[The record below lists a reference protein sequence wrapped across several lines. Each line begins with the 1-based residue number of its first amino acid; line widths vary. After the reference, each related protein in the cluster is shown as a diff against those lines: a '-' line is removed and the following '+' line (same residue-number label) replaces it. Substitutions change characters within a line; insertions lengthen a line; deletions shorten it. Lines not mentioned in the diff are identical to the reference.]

1 MEKAIAAQR
10 AGLKPLVL
18 PYHCVPLDL
27 AAHWALLLPCSYEPM
42 KQSKRLNPS
51 VVESAKPE
59 DAPYRLWDTV
69 VPQLHV
75 RVQPSGVKSW
85 NVQWSRTSTRALGKW
100 PAVTVEAART
110 RARAVL
116 AETDQ
121 HGAPLAVIAP
131 KSELTV
137 ADACRDYV
145 NALEKDGRKTASV
158 DAKRRFERCL
168 YGDKLGKVRL
178 KDLHQDHIE
187 AWRDRVEK
195 GDLPPLPVKRGRPP
209 VPKPLARSSI
219 NRIRT
224 TLVAALNHA
233 VARRK
238 VSPDLAFEWNAVKPL
253 KDAGQRRG
261 LYLEREQR
269 RALLEAAEGPVR
281 DLIECVALTG
291 CRPGD
296 PSLCLRSD
304 YDGRT
309 ASVRFRSKDHDRKIP
324 LSPAATALFDRL
336 AKGKLPKAHL
346 FTQDGKKA
354 WTPTDWSELVRDA
367 AARAGL
373 PAGVTL
379 YTLRHC
385 WITDAIVGGMDLLTV
400 AKLAGTSLAMIEKHY
415 GHLVQGAAR
424 DKLAQVQFL

>member
-1 MEKAIAAQR
+1 MTRKTVDAAKATGKAYRLRDATVP
-10 AGLKPLVL
+10 GLVL
-18 PYHCVPLDL
+18 RV
-27 AAHWALLLPCSYEPM
+27 
-42 KQSKRLNPS
+42 
-51 VVESAKPE
+51 SAVG
-59 DAPYRLWDTV
+59 A
-69 VPQLHV
+69 
-75 RVQPSGVKSW
+75 KSW
-85 NVQWSRTSTRALGKW
+85 AIVWGRGQERAFANY
-100 PAVTVEAART
+100 PATTLEGAREAAR
-110 RARAVL
+110 RL
-116 AETDQ
+116 SAEIDQ
-121 HGAPLAVIAP
+121 HGAPAAVVTP

-145 NALEKDGRKTASV
+145 TSLEKDGRKTASD

-168 YGDKLGKVRL
+168 YGDKLAKVRL

-209 VPKPLARSSI
+209 VAKPLARSSI

-233 VARRK
+233 VTRRK

-281 DLIECVALTG
+281 ELIECVALTG

-346 FTQDGKKA
+346 FTQDGKKV

>member
-1 MEKAIAAQR
+1 
-10 AGLKPLVL
+10 
-18 PYHCVPLDL
+18 
-27 AAHWALLLPCSYEPM
+27 M

-51 VVESAKPE
+51 TVEAAKPE
-59 DAPYRLWDTV
+59 AAPYRIWDTL
-69 VPQLHV
+69 VPQLHL

-100 PAVTVEAART
+100 PGVTADAART

-121 HGAPLAVIAP
+121 HGAPLAVAKP
-131 KSELTV
+131 KADTTV

-145 NALEKDGRKTASV
+145 ATLKKDGRDNAAA
-158 DAKRRFERCL
+158 DADRRFERCL
-168 YGDKLGKVRL
+168 YADKLGNVRL

-195 GDLPPLPVKRGRPP
+195 GDLAPLPAKRGRPP
-209 VPKPLARSSI
+209 VAKPLARSSI

-269 RALLEAAEGPVR
+269 RALLDAAVGPVR

-296 PSLCLRSD
+296 PAICLRSD

-324 LSPAATALFDRL
+324 LSPAAGAMFDRL

-346 FTQDGKKA
+346 FTQDGGKA
-354 WTPTDWSELVRDA
+354 WTADAWSDPVREA
-367 AARAGL
+367 AARAAL

>member
-1 MEKAIAAQR
+1 MGTKLTIRAVELAQPSEK
-10 AGLKPLVL
+10 
-18 PYHCVPLDL
+18 PYEISDSDMKG
-27 AAHWALLLPCSYEPM
+27 LLL
-42 KQSKRLNPS
+42 
-51 VVESAKPE
+51 
-59 DAPYRLWDTV
+59 
-69 VPQLHV
+69 
-75 RVQPSGVKSW
+75 RVQPSGVKSYIVTW
-85 NVQWSRTSTRALGKW
+85 GRGKRRTLGKH
-100 PAVTVEAART
+100 PVMTLAG
-110 RARAVL
+110 ARAAAL
-116 AETDQ
+116 AALSEASQ
-121 HGAPLAVIAP
+121 HGAPLAVVAP
-131 KSELTV
+131 KNELTV

-145 NALEKDGRKTASV
+145 TALEKDGRKTASD

-209 VPKPLARSSI
+209 VAKPLARSSI

-346 FTQDGKKA
+346 FTQDGKKV

-367 AARAGL
+367 SARAGL

>member
-1 MEKAIAAQR
+1 MGTKLTIRAVELAKPSEK
-10 AGLKPLVL
+10 
-18 PYHCVPLDL
+18 PYEISDSDMKG
-27 AAHWALLLPCSYEPM
+27 LLL
-42 KQSKRLNPS
+42 
-51 VVESAKPE
+51 
-59 DAPYRLWDTV
+59 
-69 VPQLHV
+69 
-75 RVQPSGVKSW
+75 RVQPSGVKSYIVTW
-85 NVQWSRTSTRALGKW
+85 GRGKRRTLGKH
-100 PAVTVEAART
+100 PVMTLAG
-110 RARAVL
+110 ARAAAL
-116 AETDQ
+116 AALSEASQ
-121 HGAPLAVIAP
+121 HGAPVAVSKP
-131 KSELTV
+131 KADITV
-137 ADACRDYV
+137 SDACRDYV
-145 NALEKDGRKTASV
+145 TALEKDGRKTASD
-158 DAKRRFERCL
+158 DAKRRFERYL
-168 YGDKLGKVRL
+168 YGDKLGKIRL

-209 VPKPLARSSI
+209 VAKPLARSSI

-261 LYLEREQR
+261 MYLEREQR
-269 RALLEAAEGPVR
+269 RALLAAAEGPVR

-346 FTQDGKKA
+346 FTRDGKKV

>member
-1 MEKAIAAQR
+1 
-10 AGLKPLVL
+10 
-18 PYHCVPLDL
+18 
-27 AAHWALLLPCSYEPM
+27 M

-51 VVESAKPE
+51 TVEAAKPE
-59 DAPYRLWDTV
+59 AAPYRIWDTL
-69 VPQLHV
+69 VPQLHL

-100 PAVTVEAART
+100 PGVTVDAARA

-121 HGAPLAVIAP
+121 HGAPLAIAKP
-131 KSELTV
+131 KADTTV

-145 NALEKDGRKTASV
+145 ATLKKDGRDTAAA
-158 DAKRRFERCL
+158 DADRRFERCL
-168 YGDKLGKVRL
+168 YADKLGKVRL
-178 KDLHQDHIE
+178 TDLHQDHIE
-187 AWRDRVEK
+187 AWRDRVER
-195 GDLPPLPVKRGRPP
+195 GDLPALPVKRGRPP
-209 VPKPLARSSI
+209 VAKPLAKSSV
-219 NRIRT
+219 NRMRT
-224 TLVAALNHA
+224 VLVAALNHA

-238 VSPDLAFEWNAVKPL
+238 ASPDVAFEWNSVRPL
-253 KDAGQRRG
+253 KDASQRRG
-261 LYLEREQR
+261 LYLERGQR
-269 RALLEAAEGPVR
+269 RALLDAAVGPVR

-296 PSLCLRSD
+296 PAICLRSD

-324 LSPAATALFDRL
+324 LSPAAGAMFDRL

-346 FTQDGKKA
+346 FTQDGGKA
-354 WTPTDWSELVRDA
+354 WTADAWSDPVREA

>member
-1 MEKAIAAQR
+1 MGTKLTIRAVELAQPAEK
-10 AGLKPLVL
+10 
-18 PYHCVPLDL
+18 PYEIRDTDIKG
-27 AAHWALLLPCSYEPM
+27 LLL
-42 KQSKRLNPS
+42 
-51 VVESAKPE
+51 
-59 DAPYRLWDTV
+59 
-69 VPQLHV
+69 
-75 RVQPSGVKSW
+75 RVQPSGVKSYIVTW
-85 NVQWSRTSTRALGKW
+85 GRGKRRTLGKH
-100 PAVTVEAART
+100 PVMTLVGARTAALSALSEAA
-110 RARAVL
+110 
-116 AETDQ
+116 Q
-121 HGAPLAVIAP
+121 HGAPVAVTQP
-131 KSELTV
+131 KSEITV

-145 NALEKDGRKTASV
+145 TALEKDGRKTASD

-187 AWRDRVEK
+187 AWRERVEK

-209 VPKPLARSSI
+209 VAKPLARSSI

-238 VSPDLAFEWNAVKPL
+238 VSPDVAFEWNAVKPL

-346 FTQDGKKA
+346 FTQDGKKV

>member
-1 MEKAIAAQR
+1 MGTKLTIRAVELAKPSEK
-10 AGLKPLVL
+10 
-18 PYHCVPLDL
+18 PYEISDSDMKG
-27 AAHWALLLPCSYEPM
+27 LLL
-42 KQSKRLNPS
+42 
-51 VVESAKPE
+51 
-59 DAPYRLWDTV
+59 
-69 VPQLHV
+69 
-75 RVQPSGVKSW
+75 RVQPSGVKSYIVTW
-85 NVQWSRTSTRALGKW
+85 GRGKRRTLGKH
-100 PAVTVEAART
+100 PVMTLAG
-110 RARAVL
+110 ARAAAL
-116 AETDQ
+116 AALSEASQ
-121 HGAPLAVIAP
+121 HGAPVAVSKP
-131 KSELTV
+131 KADITV
-137 ADACRDYV
+137 SDACRDYV
-145 NALEKDGRKTASV
+145 TALEKDGRKTASD

-178 KDLHQDHIE
+178 KNLHQDHIE

-261 LYLEREQR
+261 LYLERGQR

-346 FTQDGKKA
+346 FTQDGKKV
-354 WTPTDWSELVRDA
+354 WTPSDWSELVRDA

>member
-1 MEKAIAAQR
+1 MGTKLTIRAVELAKPNEK
-10 AGLKPLVL
+10 
-18 PYHCVPLDL
+18 PYEISDSDMKG
-27 AAHWALLLPCSYEPM
+27 LLL
-42 KQSKRLNPS
+42 
-51 VVESAKPE
+51 
-59 DAPYRLWDTV
+59 
-69 VPQLHV
+69 
-75 RVQPSGVKSW
+75 RVQPSGVKSYIVTW
-85 NVQWSRTSTRALGKW
+85 GRGKRRTLGKH
-100 PAVTVEAART
+100 PVMTLAG
-110 RARAVL
+110 ARAAAL
-116 AETDQ
+116 AALSEASQ
-121 HGAPLAVIAP
+121 HGAPVAVSKHKADI
-131 KSELTV
+131 TV
-137 ADACRDYV
+137 SDACRDYV
-145 NALEKDGRKTASV
+145 TALEKDGRKTASD
-158 DAKRRFERCL
+158 DAKRRFERYL
-168 YGDKLGKVRL
+168 YGDKLGKIRL

-209 VPKPLARSSI
+209 VAKPLARSSI

-269 RALLEAAEGPVR
+269 RALLAAAEGPVR

-336 AKGKLPKAHL
+336 AKGRLPKAHL
-346 FTQDGKKA
+346 FTQDGKKV

-385 WITDAIVGGMDLLTV
+385 WITDAIVGSMDLLTV

>member
-1 MEKAIAAQR
+1 MGTKLTIRAVELAKPSEK
-10 AGLKPLVL
+10 
-18 PYHCVPLDL
+18 PYEISDSDMKG
-27 AAHWALLLPCSYEPM
+27 LLL
-42 KQSKRLNPS
+42 
-51 VVESAKPE
+51 
-59 DAPYRLWDTV
+59 
-69 VPQLHV
+69 
-75 RVQPSGVKSW
+75 RVQPSGVKSYIVTW
-85 NVQWSRTSTRALGKW
+85 GRGKRRTLGKH
-100 PAVTVEAART
+100 PVMTLAG
-110 RARAVL
+110 ARAAAL
-116 AETDQ
+116 AALSEASQ
-121 HGAPLAVIAP
+121 HGAPVAVSKP
-131 KSELTV
+131 KADITV
-137 ADACRDYV
+137 SDACRDYV
-145 NALEKDGRKTASV
+145 TALEKDGRKTASD
-158 DAKRRFERCL
+158 DAKRRFERCV

-324 LSPAATALFDRL
+324 LSPAATSLFDRL

-346 FTQDGKKA
+346 FTQDGKKV

-385 WITDAIVGGMDLLTV
+385 WITDAIVGSMDLLTV

-424 DKLAQVQFL
+424 EKLAQVQFL

>member
-1 MEKAIAAQR
+1 MGTKLTIR
-10 AGLKPLVL
+10 AVE
-18 PYHCVPLDL
+18 L
-27 AAHWALLLPCSYEPM
+27 AAPAEKPYEIRDSELKGLLL
-42 KQSKRLNPS
+42 
-51 VVESAKPE
+51 
-59 DAPYRLWDTV
+59 
-69 VPQLHV
+69 
-75 RVQPSGVKSW
+75 RVQPSGVKSYIVTW
-85 NVQWSRTSTRALGKW
+85 GRGKRRTLGKH
-100 PAVTVEAART
+100 PVMTLSGART
-110 RARAVL
+110 AAL
-116 AETDQ
+116 AALSEASQ
-121 HGAPLAVIAP
+121 HGAPVAVSKP
-131 KSELTV
+131 KADTTV

-145 NALEKDGRKTASV
+145 AGLTKDGRKAAAD
-158 DAKRRFERCL
+158 DAARRFERCL

-195 GDLPPLPVKRGRPP
+195 GDLPPLAAKRGRPP
-209 VPKPLARSSI
+209 TAKPLAKASV
-219 NRIRT
+219 NRMRT
-224 TLVAALNHA
+224 VLVAALNYA

-238 VSPDLAFEWNAVKPL
+238 ASPDVAFEWASVKPL
-253 KDAGQRRG
+253 QDASRRRG
-261 LYLEREQR
+261 LYLEVEQR
-269 RALLEAAEGPVR
+269 RALLEAAQEAVR

-296 PSLCLRSD
+296 PALCLRSD

-309 ASVRFRSKDHDRKIP
+309 GSVRFRSKGHDRTIP

-354 WTPTDWSELVRDA
+354 WTADAWSAPVREA
-367 AARAGL
+367 AAGAGL

>member
-1 MEKAIAAQR
+1 
-10 AGLKPLVL
+10 
-18 PYHCVPLDL
+18 
-27 AAHWALLLPCSYEPM
+27 M
-42 KQSKRLNPS
+42 KQSKRLTSS

-59 DAPYRLWDTV
+59 EAPYRIWDTT
-69 VPQLHV
+69 VPQLHL

-100 PAVTVEAART
+100 PGVTVEAART

-121 HGAPLAVIAP
+121 HGAPLAVVTP

-145 NALEKDGRKTASV
+145 KGLTKDGRTVAAD
-158 DAKRRFERCL
+158 DANRRFERCL

-195 GDLPPLPVKRGRPP
+195 GELPALPAKRGRPP
-209 VPKPLARSSI
+209 VAKPLAKSSV
-219 NRIRT
+219 NRMRT
-224 TLVAALNHA
+224 VLVAALNHA

-238 VSPDLAFEWNAVKPL
+238 ASPDVAFEWNAVKPL
-253 KDAGQRRG
+253 KDASQRRS

-269 RALLEAAEGPVR
+269 RALLEATDGPVR

-296 PSLCLRSD
+296 PALCLRSD

-324 LSPAATALFDRL
+324 LSPAASALFDRL

-354 WTPTDWSELVRDA
+354 WTADAWSEPVRAA
-367 AARAGL
+367 AARAAL
-373 PAGVTL
+373 PEGVTL

>member
-1 MEKAIAAQR
+1 
-10 AGLKPLVL
+10 
-18 PYHCVPLDL
+18 
-27 AAHWALLLPCSYEPM
+27 M
-42 KQSKRLNPS
+42 KLSKRLSPAII
-51 VVESAKPE
+51 EAAKP
-59 DAPYRLWDTV
+59 DAAPYRLWDLA
-69 VPQLHV
+69 VPQLHI
-75 RVQPSGVKSW
+75 RVQPSGIKSW

-100 PAVTVEAART
+100 PGVTVEAART

-121 HGAPLAVIAP
+121 HGAPLAVA
-131 KSELTV
+131 KLKANTTV
-137 ADACRDYV
+137 SDACRDYV
-145 NALEKDGRKTASV
+145 ATLGKDGRKAAAD
-158 DAKRRFERCL
+158 DAERRFVRCV
-168 YGDKLGKVRL
+168 YGDALGKVRL
-178 KDLHQDHIE
+178 VDLHQDHVE
-187 AWRDRVEK
+187 AWRDRVEQ

-209 VPKPLARSSI
+209 VAKPLAKSSV
-219 NRIRT
+219 NRMRT
-224 TLVAALNHA
+224 VLVAALNHA
-233 VARRK
+233 VARRLA
-238 VSPDLAFEWNAVKPL
+238 SPDVAFEWNAVKPL
-253 KDAGQRRG
+253 KDANQRRG
-261 LYLEREQR
+261 LYLERDQR
-269 RALLEAAEGPVR
+269 RALLDAAVGPVR

-296 PSLCLRSD
+296 PAICLRSD

-309 ASVRFRSKDHDRKIP
+309 ASVRFRSKNHDRKIP
-324 LSPAATALFDRL
+324 LSPAAGVMFDRL

-346 FTQDGKKA
+346 FTQDGTKA
-354 WTPTDWSELVRDA
+354 WTADAWSDPVRDA

-424 DKLAQVQFL
+424 DKLALMQFI

>member
-1 MEKAIAAQR
+1 MPKVTREPLTRKTVDVAKATGKAYRLRDATVPGLVLRVSATGAKSWAMVWGRGQEKAFAN
-10 AGLKPLVL
+10 
-18 PYHCVPLDL
+18 Y
-27 AAHWALLLPCSYEPM
+27 
-42 KQSKRLNPS
+42 
-51 VVESAKPE
+51 
-59 DAPYRLWDTV
+59 
-69 VPQLHV
+69 
-75 RVQPSGVKSW
+75 
-85 NVQWSRTSTRALGKW
+85 
-100 PAVTVEAART
+100 PATTLEGAREAAR
-110 RARAVL
+110 RL
-116 AETDQ
+116 SAEIDK
-121 HGAPLAVIAP
+121 HGAPLAVVTP

-145 NALEKDGRKTASV
+145 TALEKDGRKTASD
-158 DAKRRFERCL
+158 DAERRFERCL

-209 VPKPLARSSI
+209 VAKPLARSSI

-336 AKGKLPKAHL
+336 ARGKLPKAHL
-346 FTQDGKKA
+346 FTQEGKKV

>member
-1 MEKAIAAQR
+1 MANKLTIRSVELAKPAEK
-10 AGLKPLVL
+10 
-18 PYHCVPLDL
+18 PYELSDGDIKG
-27 AAHWALLLPCSYEPM
+27 LLL
-42 KQSKRLNPS
+42 
-51 VVESAKPE
+51 
-59 DAPYRLWDTV
+59 
-69 VPQLHV
+69 
-75 RVQPSGVKSW
+75 RVQPSGVKSYIVTW
-85 NVQWSRTSTRALGKW
+85 GRGKRRTLGKH
-100 PAVTVEAART
+100 PVMTLAAAR
-110 RARAVL
+110 AAAL
-116 AETDQ
+116 AALSEAIQ
-121 HGAPLAVIAP
+121 HGAPVAVSRP
-131 KSELTV
+131 KADTTV

-145 NALEKDGRKTASV
+145 DALEKDGRKTASA

-209 VPKPLARSSI
+209 VAKPLARSSV

-238 VSPDLAFEWNAVKPL
+238 ASPDVAFEWNAVKPL
-253 KDAGQRRG
+253 KDASQRRG
-261 LYLEREQR
+261 LYLERTQR

-346 FTQDGKKA
+346 FTQDGKKV

>member
-1 MEKAIAAQR
+1 MGTKLTIRAVELAQPSEK
-10 AGLKPLVL
+10 
-18 PYHCVPLDL
+18 PYEISDSDMKG
-27 AAHWALLLPCSYEPM
+27 LLL
-42 KQSKRLNPS
+42 
-51 VVESAKPE
+51 
-59 DAPYRLWDTV
+59 
-69 VPQLHV
+69 
-75 RVQPSGVKSW
+75 RVQPSGVKSYIVTW
-85 NVQWSRTSTRALGKW
+85 GRGKRRTLGKH
-100 PAVTVEAART
+100 PVMTLAG
-110 RARAVL
+110 ARAAAL
-116 AETDQ
+116 AALSEASQ
-121 HGAPLAVIAP
+121 HGAPLAAVAP

-145 NALEKDGRKTASV
+145 TALEKDGRKTASD

-209 VPKPLARSSI
+209 VAKPLARSSI

-346 FTQDGKKA
+346 FTQDGKKV
-354 WTPTDWSELVRDA
+354 WTPSDWSELVRDA
-367 AARAGL
+367 SARAGL

>member
-1 MEKAIAAQR
+1 MPKVTREALTRKVVDAAKATGKAYRLRDATVPGLVLRVSAVGAKTWAVVWGRGQEKAFAN
-10 AGLKPLVL
+10 
-18 PYHCVPLDL
+18 Y
-27 AAHWALLLPCSYEPM
+27 
-42 KQSKRLNPS
+42 
-51 VVESAKPE
+51 
-59 DAPYRLWDTV
+59 
-69 VPQLHV
+69 
-75 RVQPSGVKSW
+75 
-85 NVQWSRTSTRALGKW
+85 
-100 PAVTVEAART
+100 PATTLEAAREA
-110 RARAVL
+110 ARRL
-116 AETDQ
+116 SSEIDQ
-121 HGAPLAVIAP
+121 HGAPLAVITP

-137 ADACRDYV
+137 ADICRDYV
-145 NALEKDGRKTASV
+145 ASLKKDGRDTASA
-158 DAKRRFERCL
+158 DAHRRFERCL

-195 GDLPPLPVKRGRPP
+195 GELPPLPVKRGRPP
-209 VPKPLARSSI
+209 VTKPLAKSSV
-219 NRIRT
+219 NRMRT
-224 TLVAALNHA
+224 VLVAALNHA

-238 VSPDLAFEWNAVKPL
+238 ASPDVAFEWNAVKPL
-253 KDAGQRRG
+253 KDASQRRG

-269 RALLEAAEGPVR
+269 RALLEAADGPVR

-296 PSLCLRSD
+296 PALCLRSD

-324 LSPAATALFDRL
+324 LSPAASALFDRL

-354 WTPTDWSELVRDA
+354 WTADAWSEPVRSA
-367 AARAGL
+367 AARAAL
-373 PAGVTL
+373 PEGVTL

-424 DKLAQVQFL
+424 DKLAEVQFL

>member
-1 MEKAIAAQR
+1 MPKVTREPLTRETVDAAKATGKAYRLRDATVPGLVLRVSAAGAKSWAMVWGRGQEKAFAN
-10 AGLKPLVL
+10 
-18 PYHCVPLDL
+18 Y
-27 AAHWALLLPCSYEPM
+27 
-42 KQSKRLNPS
+42 
-51 VVESAKPE
+51 
-59 DAPYRLWDTV
+59 
-69 VPQLHV
+69 
-75 RVQPSGVKSW
+75 
-85 NVQWSRTSTRALGKW
+85 
-100 PAVTVEAART
+100 PATTLEGAREAAR
-110 RARAVL
+110 RL
-116 AETDQ
+116 SAEIDK
-121 HGAPLAVIAP
+121 HGAPLAVVTP

-145 NALEKDGRKTASV
+145 TALEKDGRKTASD

-209 VPKPLARSSI
+209 VAKPLARSSI

-346 FTQDGKKA
+346 FTQDGKKV

>member
-1 MEKAIAAQR
+1 MPKVTREPLTRKTVDVAKATGKAYRLRDATVPGLVLRVSATGAKSWAMVWGRGQEKAFAN
-10 AGLKPLVL
+10 
-18 PYHCVPLDL
+18 Y
-27 AAHWALLLPCSYEPM
+27 
-42 KQSKRLNPS
+42 
-51 VVESAKPE
+51 
-59 DAPYRLWDTV
+59 
-69 VPQLHV
+69 
-75 RVQPSGVKSW
+75 
-85 NVQWSRTSTRALGKW
+85 
-100 PAVTVEAART
+100 PATTLEGAREAAR
-110 RARAVL
+110 RL
-116 AETDQ
+116 SAEIDK
-121 HGAPLAVIAP
+121 HGAPLAVVTP

-145 NALEKDGRKTASV
+145 TALEKDGRKTASD
-158 DAKRRFERCL
+158 DAERRFERCL

-209 VPKPLARSSI
+209 MAKPLARSSI

-336 AKGKLPKAHL
+336 ARGKLPKAHL
-346 FTQDGKKA
+346 FTQEGKKV

>member
-1 MEKAIAAQR
+1 MATKLTIRAVELAKPAEK
-10 AGLKPLVL
+10 
-18 PYHCVPLDL
+18 PYELSDSDMKG
-27 AAHWALLLPCSYEPM
+27 LLL
-42 KQSKRLNPS
+42 
-51 VVESAKPE
+51 
-59 DAPYRLWDTV
+59 
-69 VPQLHV
+69 
-75 RVQPSGVKSW
+75 RVQPSGVKSYIVTW
-85 NVQWSRTSTRALGKW
+85 GRGKRRTLGKH
-100 PAVTVEAART
+100 PVMTLAG
-110 RARAVL
+110 ARAAAL
-116 AETDQ
+116 AALSEASQ
-121 HGAPLAVIAP
+121 HGAPLAAVAP

-145 NALEKDGRKTASV
+145 TALEKDGRKTASD

-187 AWRDRVEK
+187 GWRDRVEK

-209 VPKPLARSSI
+209 VVKPLARSSI

-261 LYLEREQR
+261 LYLERGQR
-269 RALLEAAEGPVR
+269 RALMEAAEGPVR
-281 DLIECVALTG
+281 DVIECVALTG

-324 LSPAATALFDRL
+324 LSPAANALFDRL

-354 WTPTDWSELVRDA
+354 WTPSDWSELVRAA

-373 PAGVTL
+373 PTGVTL

>member
-1 MEKAIAAQR
+1 MGTKLTIRAVELAKPSEK
-10 AGLKPLVL
+10 
-18 PYHCVPLDL
+18 PYEISDSDMKG
-27 AAHWALLLPCSYEPM
+27 LLL
-42 KQSKRLNPS
+42 
-51 VVESAKPE
+51 
-59 DAPYRLWDTV
+59 
-69 VPQLHV
+69 
-75 RVQPSGVKSW
+75 RVQPSGVKSYIVTW
-85 NVQWSRTSTRALGKW
+85 GRGKRRTLGKH
-100 PAVTVEAART
+100 PVMTLAG
-110 RARAVL
+110 ARAAAL
-116 AETDQ
+116 AALSEASQ
-121 HGAPLAVIAP
+121 HGAPVAVSKP
-131 KSELTV
+131 KADITV
-137 ADACRDYV
+137 SDACRDYV
-145 NALEKDGRKTASV
+145 TALEKDGRKTASD

-168 YGDKLGKVRL
+168 YGDKLGKIRL

-195 GDLPPLPVKRGRPP
+195 GNLPPLPVKRGRPP
-209 VPKPLARSSI
+209 VPKPLARSSL

-253 KDAGQRRG
+253 KDASQRRG
-261 LYLEREQR
+261 LYLERTQR

-324 LSPAATALFDRL
+324 LSPAATTLFDRL

-346 FTQDGKKA
+346 FTQDGTKA
-354 WTPTDWSELVRDA
+354 WTADAWSEPVREA
-367 AARAGL
+367 AARAEL

>member
-1 MEKAIAAQR
+1 
-10 AGLKPLVL
+10 
-18 PYHCVPLDL
+18 
-27 AAHWALLLPCSYEPM
+27 M
-42 KQSKRLNPS
+42 KQSKRLTS
-51 VVESAKPE
+51 STVEAAKPE
-59 DAPYRLWDTV
+59 ATPYRIWDAT
-69 VPQLHV
+69 VPQLHL

-85 NVQWSRTSTRALGKW
+85 NVQWSRSSTRALGKW
-100 PAVTVEAART
+100 PGVTVEAART

-121 HGAPLAVIAP
+121 HGAPLAVATP
-131 KSELTV
+131 KSETTV

-145 NALEKDGRKTASV
+145 AALEKDGRQTAAA
-158 DAKRRFERCL
+158 DAARRFERCL

-187 AWRDRVEK
+187 AWRERVEK
-195 GDLPPLPVKRGRPP
+195 GELPPLPVKRGRPP
-209 VPKPLARSSI
+209 VARPLARSSI

-224 TLVAALNHA
+224 TLVATLNHA

-238 VSPDLAFEWNAVKPL
+238 ASPDIALEWNAVKPL

-261 LYLEREQR
+261 LYLERPQR
-269 RALLEAAEGPVR
+269 RALLEAADGPVR

-296 PSLCLRSD
+296 PALCLRSD
-304 YDGRT
+304 YDSRT
-309 ASVRFRSKDHDRKIP
+309 ASARFRSKDHDRKIP
-324 LSPAATALFDRL
+324 LSPAACALFDRL
-336 AKGKLPKAHL
+336 AKDKLPKAHL

-354 WTPTDWSELVRDA
+354 WTADAWSEPVRAA

-424 DKLAQVQFL
+424 DKLAQVEFL

>member
-1 MEKAIAAQR
+1 MGTKLTIRAVELAKSAEK
-10 AGLKPLVL
+10 
-18 PYHCVPLDL
+18 PYEVSDSDMKG
-27 AAHWALLLPCSYEPM
+27 LLL
-42 KQSKRLNPS
+42 
-51 VVESAKPE
+51 
-59 DAPYRLWDTV
+59 
-69 VPQLHV
+69 
-75 RVQPSGVKSW
+75 RVQPSGVKSYIVTW
-85 NVQWSRTSTRALGKW
+85 GRGKRRTLGKH
-100 PAVTVEAART
+100 PVMTLAGARAAALAALSEAA
-110 RARAVL
+110 
-116 AETDQ
+116 Q
-121 HGAPLAVIAP
+121 HGAPVAVSKP
-131 KSELTV
+131 KADITV

-145 NALEKDGRKTASV
+145 TSLEKDGRQTASD

-178 KDLHQDHIE
+178 KDLHQNHIE

-209 VPKPLARSSI
+209 VAKPLARSSI

-324 LSPAATALFDRL
+324 LSPAATTLFDRL

-346 FTQDGKKA
+346 FTQDGRKV
-354 WTPTDWSELVRDA
+354 WTPTDWSELVREA

-385 WITDAIVGGMDLLTV
+385 WITDAIVAGMDLLTV

>member
-1 MEKAIAAQR
+1 MPKVTREALTRKAVDAAK
-10 AGLKPLVL
+10 ATGK
-18 PYHCVPLDL
+18 
-27 AAHWALLLPCSYEPM
+27 
-42 KQSKRLNPS
+42 
-51 VVESAKPE
+51 
-59 DAPYRLWDTV
+59 PYRLRDATV
-69 VPQLHV
+69 PGLVL
-75 RVQPSGVKSW
+75 RVSATGAKSW
-85 NVQWSRTSTRALGKW
+85 AMVWGRGQEKAFANY
-100 PAVTVEAART
+100 PATTLEGAREAAR
-110 RARAVL
+110 RL
-116 AETDQ
+116 SAEIDQ
-121 HGAPLAVIAP
+121 HGAPAAVVTP

-145 NALEKDGRKTASV
+145 TALEKDGRKTASN
-158 DAKRRFERCL
+158 DAKCRFERCL

-209 VPKPLARSSI
+209 VAKPLARSSI

-324 LSPAATALFDRL
+324 LSPAATTLFDRL

-346 FTQDGKKA
+346 FTQDGKKV
-354 WTPTDWSELVRDA
+354 WTPTDWSELVREA

-385 WITDAIVGGMDLLTV
+385 WITDAIVAGMDLLTV

>member
-1 MEKAIAAQR
+1 M
-10 AGLKPLVL
+10 
-18 PYHCVPLDL
+18 DL
-27 AAHWALLLPCSYEPM
+27 AAHYFLQEICRSKVMPKVTREALTR
-42 KQSKRLNPS
+42 K
-51 VVESAKPE
+51 VVDAAK
-59 DAPYRLWDTV
+59 ATGKAYRLRDATV
-69 VPQLHV
+69 PGLVL
-75 RVQPSGVKSW
+75 RVSAAGAKSW
-85 NVQWSRTSTRALGKW
+85 AMVWGRGQEKAFANY
-100 PAVTVEAART
+100 PATTLEAAREA
-110 RARAVL
+110 ARRL
-116 AETDQ
+116 SAEIDQ
-121 HGAPLAVIAP
+121 HGAPAAVATP

-145 NALEKDGRKTASV
+145 TALEKDGRKTASD

-209 VPKPLARSSI
+209 VAKPLAKSSI

-238 VSPDLAFEWNAVKPL
+238 ASPDLAFEWNAVRPL

-324 LSPAATALFDRL
+324 LSPAAAALFDRL

-346 FTQDGKKA
+346 FTQDGKKV
-354 WTPTDWSELVRDA
+354 WTPSDWSELVREA

-424 DKLAQVQFL
+424 DKLAQVLFL

>member
-1 MEKAIAAQR
+1 MGTKLTIRAVELAQPAEK
-10 AGLKPLVL
+10 
-18 PYHCVPLDL
+18 PYEIRDTDIKG
-27 AAHWALLLPCSYEPM
+27 LLL
-42 KQSKRLNPS
+42 
-51 VVESAKPE
+51 
-59 DAPYRLWDTV
+59 
-69 VPQLHV
+69 
-75 RVQPSGVKSW
+75 RVQPSGVKSYIVTW
-85 NVQWSRTSTRALGKW
+85 GRGKRRTLGKH
-100 PAVTVEAART
+100 PVMTLAGARTAALSALSEAA
-110 RARAVL
+110 
-116 AETDQ
+116 Q
-121 HGAPLAVIAP
+121 HGAPVAVTQP
-131 KSELTV
+131 KSEITV

-145 NALEKDGRKTASV
+145 TALEKDGRKTASD

-209 VPKPLARSSI
+209 VAKPLARSSV

-238 VSPDLAFEWNAVKPL
+238 ASPDVAFEWNAVKPL
-253 KDAGQRRG
+253 KDASQRRG

-269 RALLEAAEGPVR
+269 RALLEAAQGPVR

-296 PSLCLRSD
+296 PGLCLRSD

-324 LSPAATALFDRL
+324 LSPATTALFDRL
-336 AKGKLPKAHL
+336 AKGKLLKAHL
-346 FTQDGKKA
+346 FTQDGKKV
-354 WTPTDWSELVRDA
+354 WTPTDWSEHVRDA

>member
-1 MEKAIAAQR
+1 M
-10 AGLKPLVL
+10 
-18 PYHCVPLDL
+18 DL
-27 AAHWALLLPCSYEPM
+27 AAHCFLQEICRSKVMPKVTREALTR
-42 KQSKRLNPS
+42 KT
-51 VVESAKPE
+51 VDAAK
-59 DAPYRLWDTV
+59 ATGRAYRLRDATV
-69 VPQLHV
+69 PGLVL
-75 RVQPSGVKSW
+75 RVSAAGAKSW
-85 NVQWSRTSTRALGKW
+85 AMVWGRGQEKAFANY
-100 PAVTVEAART
+100 PATTLEGAREAAR
-110 RARAVL
+110 RL
-116 AETDQ
+116 SAEIDK
-121 HGAPLAVIAP
+121 HGAPLAVVTP

-145 NALEKDGRKTASV
+145 TALEKDGRKTASD

-209 VPKPLARSSI
+209 VAKPLARSSI

-324 LSPAATALFDRL
+324 LSSAATALFDRL

-346 FTQDGKKA
+346 FTQDGKKV

>member
-1 MEKAIAAQR
+1 MPKVTREPLTRKTVDAAKATGKAYRLRDATVPGLVLRVSAAGAKSWAMVWGRGQEKAFAN
-10 AGLKPLVL
+10 
-18 PYHCVPLDL
+18 Y
-27 AAHWALLLPCSYEPM
+27 
-42 KQSKRLNPS
+42 
-51 VVESAKPE
+51 
-59 DAPYRLWDTV
+59 
-69 VPQLHV
+69 
-75 RVQPSGVKSW
+75 
-85 NVQWSRTSTRALGKW
+85 
-100 PAVTVEAART
+100 PATTLEGAREAAR
-110 RARAVL
+110 RL
-116 AETDQ
+116 SAEIDK
-121 HGAPLAVIAP
+121 HGAPLAVVTP

-145 NALEKDGRKTASV
+145 TALEKDGRKTASD
-158 DAKRRFERCL
+158 DARRRFERCL

-209 VPKPLARSSI
+209 VAKPLARSSI

-238 VSPDLAFEWNAVKPL
+238 ASPDLAFEWNAVKPL

-269 RALLEAAEGPVR
+269 RALLDAAEGPVR

-309 ASVRFRSKDHDRKIP
+309 TSVRFRSKDHDRKIP

-346 FTQDGKKA
+346 FTQDGKKV

>member
-1 MEKAIAAQR
+1 MGTKLTIRAVELAQPSEK
-10 AGLKPLVL
+10 
-18 PYHCVPLDL
+18 PYEISDSDMKG
-27 AAHWALLLPCSYEPM
+27 LLL
-42 KQSKRLNPS
+42 
-51 VVESAKPE
+51 
-59 DAPYRLWDTV
+59 
-69 VPQLHV
+69 
-75 RVQPSGVKSW
+75 RVQPSGVKSYIVTW
-85 NVQWSRTSTRALGKW
+85 GRGKRRTLGKH
-100 PAVTVEAART
+100 PVMTLAG
-110 RARAVL
+110 ARAAAL
-116 AETDQ
+116 AALSEAFQ
-121 HGAPLAVIAP
+121 HGAPLAVVAP

-145 NALEKDGRKTASV
+145 TALEKDGRKTASN

-168 YGDKLGKVRL
+168 YDDKLGKVRL

-209 VPKPLARSSI
+209 VAKPLARSSI

-346 FTQDGKKA
+346 FTQDGKKV

>member
-1 MEKAIAAQR
+1 
-10 AGLKPLVL
+10 
-18 PYHCVPLDL
+18 
-27 AAHWALLLPCSYEPM
+27 M

-51 VVESAKPE
+51 TVEAAKPE
-59 DAPYRLWDTV
+59 AAPYRIWDTL
-69 VPQLHV
+69 VPQLHL

-100 PAVTVEAART
+100 PGVTVDAART

-121 HGAPLAVIAP
+121 HGAPLAVAKP
-131 KSELTV
+131 KADTTV

-145 NALEKDGRKTASV
+145 ATLKKDGRDNAAA
-158 DAKRRFERCL
+158 DADRRFERCL
-168 YGDKLGKVRL
+168 YADKLGKVRL

-195 GDLPPLPVKRGRPP
+195 GDLAPLPAKRGRPP
-209 VPKPLARSSI
+209 VAKPLARSSI

-269 RALLEAAEGPVR
+269 RALLDAAVGPVR

-296 PSLCLRSD
+296 PAICLRSD

-324 LSPAATALFDRL
+324 LSPAAGAMFERL

-346 FTQDGKKA
+346 FTQDGGKA
-354 WTPTDWSELVRDA
+354 WTADAWSDPVREA
-367 AARAGL
+367 AARAAL

>member
-1 MEKAIAAQR
+1 MPKVTREALTRKAVDAAKTTGKAYRLRDATVPGLVLRVSATGAKSWAMVWGRGQEKAFAN
-10 AGLKPLVL
+10 
-18 PYHCVPLDL
+18 Y
-27 AAHWALLLPCSYEPM
+27 
-42 KQSKRLNPS
+42 
-51 VVESAKPE
+51 
-59 DAPYRLWDTV
+59 
-69 VPQLHV
+69 
-75 RVQPSGVKSW
+75 
-85 NVQWSRTSTRALGKW
+85 
-100 PAVTVEAART
+100 PATTLEGAREAAR
-110 RARAVL
+110 RL
-116 AETDQ
+116 SAEIDK
-121 HGAPLAVIAP
+121 HGAPLAVVTP

-137 ADACRDYV
+137 ADACREYV
-145 NALEKDGRKTASV
+145 TALEKDGRKTASD

-209 VPKPLARSSI
+209 VAKPLARSSI

-269 RALLEAAEGPVR
+269 RALLGAAEGPVR

-309 ASVRFRSKDHDRKIP
+309 ASVRFRSKEHDRKIP

-336 AKGKLPKAHL
+336 AKGKLPKANL
-346 FTQDGKKA
+346 FTQDGKKT

>member
-1 MEKAIAAQR
+1 MGTKLTIRAVELAQPSEK
-10 AGLKPLVL
+10 
-18 PYHCVPLDL
+18 PYEISDSDMKG
-27 AAHWALLLPCSYEPM
+27 LLL
-42 KQSKRLNPS
+42 
-51 VVESAKPE
+51 
-59 DAPYRLWDTV
+59 
-69 VPQLHV
+69 
-75 RVQPSGVKSW
+75 RVQPSGVKSYIVTW
-85 NVQWSRTSTRALGKW
+85 GRGKRRTLGKH
-100 PAVTVEAART
+100 PVMTLAG
-110 RARAVL
+110 ARAAAL
-116 AETDQ
+116 AALSEASQ
-121 HGAPLAVIAP
+121 HGAPLAVVAP

-145 NALEKDGRKTASV
+145 TALEKDGRKTASD

-195 GDLPPLPVKRGRPP
+195 GDLPPLSVKRGRPP
-209 VPKPLARSSI
+209 VAKPLARSSI

-346 FTQDGKKA
+346 FTQDGKKM
-354 WTPTDWSELVRDA
+354 WTPSDWSELVRDA
-367 AARAGL
+367 SARAGL

>member
-1 MEKAIAAQR
+1 
-10 AGLKPLVL
+10 
-18 PYHCVPLDL
+18 
-27 AAHWALLLPCSYEPM
+27 M

-51 VVESAKPE
+51 TVEATKPE
-59 DAPYRLWDTV
+59 AAPYRIWDTL
-69 VPQLHV
+69 VPQLHL

-100 PAVTVEAART
+100 PGVTVDAART

-121 HGAPLAVIAP
+121 HGAPLAVAKP
-131 KSELTV
+131 KADTTV

-145 NALEKDGRKTASV
+145 ATLKKDGRDTAAA
-158 DAKRRFERCL
+158 DADRRFERCL
-168 YGDKLGKVRL
+168 YADKLGKVRL
-178 KDLHQDHIE
+178 TDLHQDHIE
-187 AWRDRVEK
+187 AWRDRVER
-195 GDLPPLPVKRGRPP
+195 GDLPDLPVKRGRPP
-209 VPKPLARSSI
+209 VAKPLAKSSV
-219 NRIRT
+219 NRMRT
-224 TLVAALNHA
+224 VLVAALNHA

-238 VSPDLAFEWNAVKPL
+238 ASPDVAFEWNAVKPL
-253 KDAGQRRG
+253 KDASQRRG
-261 LYLEREQR
+261 LYLERTQR

-324 LSPAATALFDRL
+324 LSPAATTLFDRL

-346 FTQDGKKA
+346 FTQDGTKA
-354 WTPTDWSELVRDA
+354 WTADAWSEPVREA

>member
-1 MEKAIAAQR
+1 MGTKLTIR
-10 AGLKPLVL
+10 AVE
-18 PYHCVPLDL
+18 L
-27 AAHWALLLPCSYEPM
+27 AAPAEKPYEIRDSELKGLLL
-42 KQSKRLNPS
+42 
-51 VVESAKPE
+51 
-59 DAPYRLWDTV
+59 
-69 VPQLHV
+69 
-75 RVQPSGVKSW
+75 RVQPSGVKSYIVTW
-85 NVQWSRTSTRALGKW
+85 GRGKRRTLGKH
-100 PAVTVEAART
+100 PVMTLSAART
-110 RARAVL
+110 AAL
-116 AETDQ
+116 AALSEASQ
-121 HGAPLAVIAP
+121 HGAPVAVSKP
-131 KSELTV
+131 KADTTV

-145 NALEKDGRKTASV
+145 SGLTKDGRKAAAD
-158 DAKRRFERCL
+158 DAARRFERCL

-195 GDLPPLPVKRGRPP
+195 GDLPPLAAKRGRPP
-209 VPKPLARSSI
+209 TAKPLAKASV
-219 NRIRT
+219 NRMRT
-224 TLVAALNHA
+224 VLVAALNYA

-238 VSPDLAFEWNAVKPL
+238 ASPDVAFEWASVKPL
-253 KDAGQRRG
+253 QDASRRRG
-261 LYLEREQR
+261 LYLEIEQR
-269 RALLEAAEGPVR
+269 RALLEAAQEAVR

-296 PSLCLRSD
+296 PALCLRSD

-309 ASVRFRSKDHDRKIP
+309 GSVRFRSKGHDRTIP

-354 WTPTDWSELVRDA
+354 WTADAWSEPVREA